1 MTKAKFLKKLTVV
14 QLKQIAEEYGIK
26 EFPEKKDD
34 IIKVLEE
41 SLSEEKLEEIRE
53 KVRRE
58 RREKEKFNI
67 LDHVLVPK
75 HEILSEEEA
84 KKVLEKYGITKDQ
97 LPKIKLSDP
106 VIRILGAKEGD
117 IVKITRK
124 SPTAGEA
131 TYYRV
136 VVK

>member
-53 KVRRE
+53 KVRKE